1 MNSNKTQL
9 HIFHDLVNDSAFPSV
24 YPSESPEL
32 IPVFSGVRVSQ
43 TPVFSVVFVDH
54 CLFFCPL
61 SFDHCT
67 SIIYSSD

>member
-9 HIFHDLVNDSAFPSV
+9 HIFHDLVNDSAYPSV

-32 IPVFSGVRVSQ
+32 TPVFSGVR
-43 TPVFSVVFVDH
+43 VFSVVFVDH

-67 SIIYSSD
+67 SIVYSSG

>member
-9 HIFHDLVNDSAFPSV
+9 HIFHDLVNDSAYPSV

-32 IPVFSGVRVSQ
+32 TPVFSGVRVSQ
-43 TPVFSVVFVDH
+43 TPVFSVVF
-54 CLFFCPL
+54 FCPL

-67 SIIYSSD
+67 SIVYSSG